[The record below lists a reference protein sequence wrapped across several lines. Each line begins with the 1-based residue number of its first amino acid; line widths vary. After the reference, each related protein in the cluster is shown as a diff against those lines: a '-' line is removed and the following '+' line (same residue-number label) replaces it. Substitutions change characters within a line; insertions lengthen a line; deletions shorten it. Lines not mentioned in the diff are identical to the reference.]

1 MKASGGDGTREGDV
15 AICGGEFDCQGK
27 ILVCVVLIRAV
38 HIHARA
44 GMPSLTSSDVLWI
57 SLL

>member
-44 GMPSLTSSDVLWI
+44 GMPSLTSSDVL
-57 SLL
+57 